1 MHFRMPSGTLLET
14 EIALFFLTL
23 FYIVM
28 FLSMFSEPPEKE
40 KYRARLTIR
49 DPKNRF
55 EHFIVNRRKEA
66 SYGREYRLIADEY
79 YHVGC
84 LFAVIWIACFFAFF
98 HLTVFSERSGLAFF
112 LTMMVLPAVLEAVKV
127 PVIHVVLKLAD
138 KVLHVTYS
146 EKPEKEKY
154 RPSDEKKPLKRT
166 RYTEQKPK
174 KRKPHKTRSGR

>member
-66 SYGREYRLIADEY
+66 NLLI
-79 YHVGC
+79 
-84 LFAVIWIACFFAFF
+84 LSSSFFKI
-98 HLTVFSERSGLAFF
+98 
-112 LTMMVLPAVLEAVKV
+112 VLPTT
-127 PVIHVVLKLAD
+127 HN
-138 KVLHVTYS
+138 
-146 EKPEKEKY
+146 KPSIW
-154 RPSDEKKPLKRT
+154 RPEN
-166 RYTEQKPK
+166 E
-174 KRKPHKTRSGR
+174 